1 MTEPETTS
9 TLPESEHPAEATAQ
23 ATEPTTAEAEAP
35 PPEPPWTPER
45 VTEWNSYYD
54 IYVALGLVLLVFV
67 TSANKIAHPT
77 IWTQLR
83 VGQVMA
89 DDGVPL
95 VKDVFSFSKAG
106 QPWVNIPWLF
116 EWGAYL
122 FYKAFNGFYPR
133 DPNDM
138 AASATKAEQLG
149 AGALVALHALVR
161 VLTAFVLLKI
171 RRRGPGLW
179 WSAICT
185 TFALG
190 AVISPVGIVLGG
202 IAAPGQ
208 VSPATWGIFLLA
220 VEMLLLYRAI
230 DLGKHGALTALI
242 PLFLLWANVDES
254 FLIGLCILA
263 AAMIGLLD
271 RPSATGGARSSGKNA
286 AGEAEVPN
294 NGEETTAR
302 PPSFVRGLLVL
313 FACGSICLLNP
324 SFHKIYGMEAA
335 LAPFT
340 SIFQAKGDV
349 RTIDQVSFFGK
360 EIQEKSNFEWI
371 YMTGYYLAATAIGLG
386 SFILNLRRFS
396 LSRFLM
402 YAVAAGLWAFMIRY
416 GAEFG
421 IVFAATVALNGQE
434 WYQGRFGTGG
444 RLGRGWAL
452 WSVGGRAIS
461 IILLFFCIAKALT
474 GWGTAPFLGELMQF
488 GFGFNPDNFEFEAAD
503 FLKNAPIDGNILNTT
518 RHQGDA
524 LVWRA
529 FPQRRS
535 FIDNRHNLFD
545 GEFLREWLEIRNALK
560 TDDVDIWKPKLD
572 KYNVTAVMLDPSS
585 AENTYRRL
593 MQSINWIPFH
603 DDGNV
608 VMFGR
613 ADAPAADVAYFKAN
627 RLDADSLV
635 YKRVKTV
642 PPVERP
648 PTQVTWIDDI
658 FQVRTNVRS
667 QPHTAAAAR
676 WLQALNFDP
685 NSASLPNPA
694 HCYMV
699 IKEARTALA
708 SRPDDHN
715 AYRMLFEAYR
725 LLMLQES
732 ALLQGVKLT
741 PENSST
747 IAQVTPQ
754 TFTLLNRYRQQVT
767 SLNFAIQTN
776 PPPQSGG
783 DRGELIR
790 LQFQIFEL
798 YLSVNH
804 LDLARDRL
812 QQILDKLAPD
822 DFTPEIRAGLK
833 DQYAQLND
841 RIKQIENVLSDL
853 ELERNAGPVEKAI
866 QAIQLGA
873 PGIAMHELEEADR
886 TNLQPRIVKPQLLD
900 LYCDTGQPDKAL
912 MMLTEGNADDASLGT
927 EPGAAAMRKA
937 RVYALLGNY
946 DVAAALWEG
955 PAIQQLRFE
964 RSFRSILQL
973 QTVLRGDA
981 KQGMTMLLDIPKKV
995 ATQASWEFE
1004 LGICRLESGVPD
1016 ASPDH
1021 PEGAASHFT
1030 KALTLLPD
1038 MPTRPISA
1046 YYLEMLGKPVPPTS
1060 AEKEKAAEKQK
1071 PKAAADQPANPA
1083 ASGEA
1088 KEKPKEKAAD
1098 AKTAPPTDAK
1108 DKPAEAKDAAKDK
1121 PAEAK
1126 DAAKDKPAEAKDAAE
1141 EKPAVA
1147 KEKPK
1152 DAPAAKK

>member
-9 TLPESEHPAEATAQ
+9 TLPESDRPAEEAAQGTEATTSQ
-23 ATEPTTAEAEAP
+23 ADAP
-35 PPEPPWTPER
+35 PPEPPWTVER

-54 IYVALGLVLLVFV
+54 VYVALGLIVLVFV

-83 VGQVMA
+83 VGQRMA
-89 DDGVPL
+89 EDGMPL
-95 VKDVFSFSKAG
+95 VKDVFSFSKAN
-106 QPWVNIPWLF
+106 QPWVNIPWVF
-116 EWGAYL
+116 EWGSYL
-122 FYKAFNGFYPR
+122 FYKGFFSLYPR

-138 AASATKAEQLG
+138 AASAAKAEQLG
-149 AGALVALHALVR
+149 AGALVALHALIR
-161 VLTAFVLLKI
+161 VVTAFVLLRI

-179 WSAICT
+179 WSALCV

-208 VSPATWGIFLLA
+208 VSPGTWGILLLA

-230 DLGKHGALTALI
+230 DLGKRGALTALI

-254 FLIGLCILA
+254 FLIGLFILA

-271 RPSATGGARSSGKNA
+271 RPSATGGARSAGKNTT
-286 AGEAEVPN
+286 GEGEVGSQP
-294 NGEETTAR
+294 GADPAV
-302 PPSFVRGLLVL
+302 PPSFPRGLMVL
-313 FACGSICLLNP
+313 IACAAICLLNP
-324 SFHKIYGMEAA
+324 AFHKIFGTEAA

-340 SIFQAKGDV
+340 SIFQTRDDV

-371 YMTGYYLAATAIGLG
+371 YMTGYYLVATAIGLA

-402 YAVAAGLWAFMIRY
+402 YLVAAVLWAFMIRY
-416 GAEFG
+416 GAEFA
-421 IVFAATVALNGQE
+421 IVFAVTVALNGQE
-434 WYQGRFGTGG
+434 WYQARFGTGG

-461 IILLFFCIAKALT
+461 IILIFFCIAKALT

-503 FLKNAPIDGNILNTT
+503 YLKNAPIQGNILNTT

-529 FPQRRS
+529 YPQRRS
-535 FIDNRHNLFD
+535 YIDNRHNLFD
-545 GEFLREWLEIRNALK
+545 AEFLREWLDIRNALK
-560 TDDVDIWKPKLD
+560 TDDVDVWKPKLD
-572 KYNVTAVMLDPSS
+572 KYNVTAIMLDPTS
-585 AENTYRRL
+585 AENTYKRL
-593 MQSINWIPFH
+593 MQSINWIPFK

-613 ADAPAADVAYFKAN
+613 ADAPAVDLAFFKAN
-627 RLDADSLV
+627 RLDANALV
-635 YKRVKTV
+635 FVEVRTV

-648 PTQVTWIDDI
+648 PSQVTWIDDI
-658 FQVRTNVRS
+658 FQHRTNARS

-676 WLQALNFDP
+676 WLQALNFD
-685 NSASLPNPA
+685 ATTATLPDPA

-699 IKEARTALA
+699 IKEARTALS

-715 AYRMLFEAYR
+715 AYRLLFEAYR
-725 LLMLQES
+725 LLMIQES
-732 ALLQGVKLT
+732 ALLQGLKLA
-741 PENSST
+741 PENSNVV
-747 IAQVTPQ
+747 AQTTPQ

-776 PPPQSGG
+776 PPPLDDAS
-783 DRGELIR
+783 RAELIR
-790 LQFQIFEL
+790 LQFQMFEL

-812 QQILDKLAPD
+812 QQILDKLGPG
-822 DFTPEIRAGLK
+822 DFTPEVRAGLK
-833 DQYAQLND
+833 DQFAKLND
-841 RIKQIENVLSDL
+841 RIKQIENVVSDL
-853 ELERNAGPVEKAI
+853 ELERSAGPVEKAM

-873 PGIAMHELEEADR
+873 PGLAIHELEEADR

-912 MMLTEGNADDASLGT
+912 EMLTQGNVDDASLGT

-937 RVYALLGNY
+937 RVYFLLGNY

-973 QTVLRGDA
+973 QTMLRGDT
-981 KQGMTMLLDIPKKV
+981 KQGMIMLLDIPKKV

-1030 KALTLLPD
+1030 KALTLVPD

-1046 YYLEMLGKPVPPTS
+1046 YYLEMLRKPVPPTA
-1060 AEKEKAAEKQK
+1060 AEKEKQAEKQK
-1071 PKAAADQPANPA
+1071 AKPA
-1083 ASGEA
+1083 EV
-1088 KEKPKEKAAD
+1088 KEKPTASADVKTKPDDTKPADVTAAPKD
-1098 AKTAPPTDAK
+1098 TAAKPAETKPAPK
-1108 DKPAEAKDAAKDK
+1108 DKPAE
-1121 PAEAK
+1121 
-1126 DAAKDKPAEAKDAAE
+1126 
-1141 EKPAVA
+1141 V
-1147 KEKPK
+1147 KEQPK
-1152 DAPAAKK
+1152 EAPAAKK